1 MDQEQTSQLENP
13 YEVGLTVT
21 VRDPA
26 AEEVRHMLHLV
37 AYDVRNPKRLRRVAK
52 VCEGYGIRV
61 EYSVFECDLAPEMF
75 QRLWNDLSREID
87 WDQDA
92 ILAYRIC
99 GSCVKQISSMGQ
111 VVRPQKVLV
120 YML

>member
-1 MDQEQTSQLENP
+1 MEEEQAPQLENP

-26 AEEVRHMLHLV
+26 TEEIRHMLHLV

-87 WDQDA
+87 WEQDA